1 MNSISCVCTNTRV
14 CVCVYFVLYKSFT
27 KCYTELMASGTF
39 RDRHK
44 LGTLYT
50 LNTQNNM
57 NDFWYVKVIIRLPN
71 PSSVIITDSFLPP
84 EFKFMFPISR
94 SLADHFHVIF
104 ASLSFWMTHLFMSC
118 SVISAEQ
125 ATSIHLWSEQ
135 EVFITGQ
142 SQRTREHI
150 VSPSS
155 LFWRISSNDP
165 LNEPLL
171 YSSWLSWGEKYWAW
185 MGGTQHA

>member
-1 MNSISCVCTNTRV
+1 
-14 CVCVYFVLYKSFT
+14 
-27 KCYTELMASGTF
+27 
-39 RDRHK
+39 
-44 LGTLYT
+44 
-50 LNTQNNM
+50 M
-57 NDFWYVKVIIRLPN
+57 NDFWNVIVMLWVIIRLPN
-71 PSSVIITDSFLPP
+71 PSSVTITDSFLSP

-104 ASLSFWMTHLFMSC
+104 ANLSFWMTHLFISC

-171 YSSWLSWGEKYWAW
+171 YSSWLSWGGEILGMDGRNAACLGVQKDWNKKAT
-185 MGGTQHA
+185 MEFSDAQLPDT

>member
-1 MNSISCVCTNTRV
+1 MNSISCVCTNTR
-14 CVCVYFVLYKSFT
+14 VCVYFVLYKSFT

-104 ASLSFWMTHLFMSC
+104 MSFS
-118 SVISAEQ
+118 Q
-125 ATSIHLWSEQ
+125 AFHFEWLIYLCHVAWYQ
-135 EVFITGQ
+135 Q
-142 SQRTREHI
+142 NRQ
-150 VSPSS
+150 
-155 LFWRISSNDP
+155 
-165 LNEPLL
+165 LL
-171 YSSWLSWGEKYWAW
+171 YICGANKRSLLLDRVRGLGSTLFLLPHCFEGLAL
-185 MGGTQHA
+185 MTL